1 LTENI
6 LDKPVTERF
15 MACLAELAEKGLI
28 FPSFSLRNDGE
39 ALPLTDNLDTT
50 EKAQPKDQFDL
61 AVEQHFQKGFNEFVK
76 AQKSKPAPKDA
87 FDAAVKK
94 KLDSL

>member
-1 LTENI
+1 LTENN

-15 MACLAELAEKGLI
+15 MGCLSELVEKGLI

-61 AVEQHFQKGFNEFVK
+61 AVEQHFQEGFGVFVK

-87 FDAAVKK
+87 FDAAVQKRFAE
-94 KLDSL
+94 L

>member
-1 LTENI
+1 MTENI

-15 MACLAELAEKGLI
+15 MDCLAELAEKGLI

-39 ALPLTDNLDTT
+39 ALPLTDNLETT
-50 EKAQPKDQFDL
+50 EKAQPKDSFDA

-76 AQKSKPAPKDA
+76 AREAKPAPKDS
-87 FDAAVKK
+87 FDAAVQKRFAE
-94 KLDSL
+94 L